1 MTMTA
6 VGGSEFD
13 RRLRELVQ
21 SRGRGRIYSAPMM
34 RLRPF
39 LLLPCLTASLFACD
53 SGKTEAK
60 TEAKKAEAKKAEAKK
75 ADVKAEAKVDVKVA
89 EPTKPEVTTAVPEPA
104 AVPPPADPHAD
115 LVLDE
120 MKDWY
125 GLKVAEVDGWKPSWE
140 ADTVGIQWSKPGQ
153 VDVSMALNAKPI
165 EKVEDIE
172 SGFMAGTTLSKQDP
186 PTKTAKGWYTIV
198 TTDDGKSQ
206 GFIYVRNIGKSW
218 LACDTLVS
226 RSEGDDRPV
235 VPPETLVRI
244 CESAEPA

>member
-1 MTMTA
+1 MPHGLA
-6 VGGSEFD
+6 L
-13 RRLRELVQ
+13 RLRLREA
-21 SRGRGRIYSAPMM
+21 RGQDR
-34 RLRPF
+34 
-39 LLLPCLTASLFACD
+39 T
-53 SGKTEAK
+53 KK
-60 TEAKKAEAKKAEAKK
+60 TEAKKTEAK
-75 ADVKAEAKVDVKVA
+75 ADVKAEAKADVKA
-89 EPTKPEVTTAVPEPA
+89 SEPPKPEVIAAAAEPA
-104 AVPPPADPHAD
+104 AVPAAADPHAD

-125 GLKVAEVDGWKPSWE
+125 GLKAAEVDGWKPSWE
-140 ADTVGIQWSKPGQ
+140 PDTVGIQWSKPGQ
-153 VDVSMALNAKPI
+153 VDVTMVLNVKPI

-198 TTDDGKSQ
+198 TTEDGKSQ